1 MATKPY
7 HDVPGTYVFDA
18 DLARKGYWVNQFCA
32 SLMKV
37 ENRQRFLAGER
48 AYLDEWSMSENQKQ
62 AVLARDYNSLL
73 ALGGNV
79 YFFSKLF
86 FTDEISFEEGAASMT
101 GMTRETY
108 RAMMIKGGRSIE
120 GNRYQSEWDAR
131 ISDAEQ

>member
-37 ENRQRFLAGER
+37 ENRQRFLTDER
-48 AYLDEWSMSENQKQ
+48 AYLDEWLMSENQKQ

-86 FTDEISFEEGAASMT
+86 CCFKEIFSFFG
-101 GMTRETY
+101 
-108 RAMMIKGGRSIE
+108 KKSIMK
-120 GNRYQSEWDAR
+120 NFLY
-131 ISDAEQ
+131 I